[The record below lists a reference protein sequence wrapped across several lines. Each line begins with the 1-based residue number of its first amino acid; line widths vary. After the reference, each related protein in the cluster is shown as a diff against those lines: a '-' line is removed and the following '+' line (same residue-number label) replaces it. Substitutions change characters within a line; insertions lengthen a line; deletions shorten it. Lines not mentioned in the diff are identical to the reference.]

1 MLPAS
6 RVSQDT
12 YMSFTRE
19 YFVLIFFNLC
29 LFVSVCTMHIYI
41 TAPFGGQF
49 LPQCGSEESNS
60 AFRLDDGMPFTL

>member
-1 MLPAS
+1 ML
-6 RVSQDT
+6 
-12 YMSFTRE
+12 E